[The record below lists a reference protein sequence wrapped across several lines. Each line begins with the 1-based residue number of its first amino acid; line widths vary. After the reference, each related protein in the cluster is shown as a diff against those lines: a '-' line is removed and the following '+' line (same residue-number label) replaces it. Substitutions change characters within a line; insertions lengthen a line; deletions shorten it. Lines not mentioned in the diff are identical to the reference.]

1 MGVIKTGK
9 PEFQVP
15 TFLPGLSKPE
25 VCLQAAKYVI
35 TAVFR
40 ILLKTSP
47 FLIHT
52 PGYLKP
58 MILRAVSLLEACDL
72 SFSAG

>member
-1 MGVIKTGK
+1 MLLR
-9 PEFQVP
+9 QVNQNCGANL
-15 TFLPGLSKPE
+15 LPGLAKPE

-47 FLIHT
+47 FLIHI

-58 MILRAVSLLEACDL
+58 MILRAVSHLEARDL